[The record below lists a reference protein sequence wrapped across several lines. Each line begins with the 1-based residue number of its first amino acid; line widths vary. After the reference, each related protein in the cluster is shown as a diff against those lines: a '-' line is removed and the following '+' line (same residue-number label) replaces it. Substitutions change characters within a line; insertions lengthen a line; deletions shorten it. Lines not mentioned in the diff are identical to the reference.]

1 MVNLGLSSTSPHS
14 LLIFLMCSSV
24 ILKSQTGLLFLES
37 PILGMMC
44 WSHYC
49 GWDIAS
55 SLDVIPALP
64 ICLFL
69 FRQKLTVQPRLTLN
83 SLYRLSSSLSIISS
97 SQCCYNTL
105 FIHIHCKSMHWKYLT
120 PLSQGRT
127 GQQFSFFFCTTFCLK
142 LIIFFYVIFITS
154 WCCQMWSI

>member
-1 MVNLGLSSTSPHS
+1 MSF
-14 LLIFLMCSSV
+14 LICSSV
-24 ILKSQTGLLFLES
+24 IFKSQTGLLFLES
-37 PILGMMC
+37 PILGMRC

-49 GWDIAS
+49 SWDIAS

-69 FRQKLTVQPRLTLN
+69 FRRELTMQSWLTLN
-83 SLYRLSSSLSIISS
+83 SLCRLSSSLSIISS

-105 FIHIHCKSMHWKYLT
+105 FTHIHFKSIHWKYLI
-120 PLSQGRT
+120 PLSQGRS

-142 LIIFFYVIFITS
+142 LIILFYVIFITS
-154 WCCQMWSI
+154 WCFQMCSIWLPFQELHSVLDR